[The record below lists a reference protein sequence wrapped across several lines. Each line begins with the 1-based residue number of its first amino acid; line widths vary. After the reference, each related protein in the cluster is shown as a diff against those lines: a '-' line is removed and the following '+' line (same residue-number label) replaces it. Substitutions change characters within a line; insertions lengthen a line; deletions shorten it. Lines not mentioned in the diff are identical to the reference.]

1 MRAVDFLAT
10 FGPRG
15 AAAWEAGAID
25 LARRNEIV
33 VWPLVP
39 VTLTDGARTL
49 VVNVASDYFAVG
61 EPDAPLRL
69 PLTPLAAQRVADAFG
84 MLLPTTKLVKAIHEQ
99 AGAKLSAPAITPNK
113 NANLKQYAEHNAAIA
128 SELLSRS
135 APPGT
140 LTSGSKK
147 DVVIGNLLKKGK
159 VLIYG
164 WMRPIVPLGKDPQPM
179 MTASWRVQPYSSV
192 HGDGYVDYSHGIRL
206 VSREALLDGKPVD
219 LASVLRHPTLSSLVS
234 DEGPLRTVRYDV
246 PFVGP
251 ETPVSQSQDIAFALP
266 APVTRQRFV
275 DRGLVV
281 VQSRVE
287 EQSRERVRQ

>member
-15 AAAWEAGAID
+15 AAAWEAAAID
-25 LARRNEIV
+25 LARRHEIV

-39 VTLTDGARTL
+39 VTLTDGAHTL
-49 VVNVASDYFAVG
+49 LVNVASDYFAVG
-61 EPDAPLRL
+61 EPEAPLRL

-99 AGAKLSAPAITPNK
+99 APAKLTTGGLVPNR
-113 NANLKQYAEHNAAIA
+113 NANLAQYADHNALVS
-128 SELLSRS
+128 SELASRS
-135 APPGT
+135 VIPGT

-164 WMRPIVPLGKDPQPM
+164 WLKPLVPPGRDPQPM
-179 MTASWRVQPYSSV
+179 MTAPWRVQPYSSV
-192 HGDGYVDYSHGIRL
+192 HGDTYVDYSHGIRL
-206 VSREALLDGKPVD
+206 VSPKAFLDGQPVD
-219 LASVLRHPTLSSLVS
+219 LASVLRDPKLSSLVS

-251 ETPVSQSQDIAFALP
+251 DSPNSAAVAINLP
-266 APVTRQRFV
+266 PPATRERFV
-275 DRGLVV
+275 DRGLAL

-287 EQSRERVRQ
+287 ETAKERIQ